1 MNADHNMNTTAF
13 RTLFDGFR
21 QAANLPDLARQNLP
35 SGLTSFLVTIHD
47 VDIQVSHLGEP
58 FAYIFIDADLGAH
71 DDFDTSLPAEL
82 AEANAWLLT
91 HEHGAVICKRPIT
104 RDYVVRT
111 ALALDQEASG
121 AALQRRVQSQAS
133 AVAAIRRNFLDS
145 APVQTAHTAPANFA

>member
-1 MNADHNMNTTAF
+1 MNTTAF
-13 RTLFDGFR
+13 QQLFDGFR
-21 QAANLPDLARQNLP
+21 QAANLPDLASQSMP
-35 SGLTSFLVTIHD
+35 SGLTSFLVTIQD

-71 DDFDTSLPAEL
+71 DDFDTTLAAEL

-111 ALALDQEASG
+111 AVALDQEAS
-121 AALQRRVQSQAS
+121 ATALKQRVQSQAS
-133 AVAAIRRNFLDS
+133 AVAAIRRNFLAS
-145 APVQTAHTAPANFA
+145 APVKTAPIASANLA